1 MKTVI
6 RIGNRVKP
14 TPEKG
19 LEQISGME
27 INAKVELIQA
37 LIPLGLMHVAEE
49 LKKEVAQLAVP
60 RHSRGYL
67 NDLFAVGANG
77 GALVS
82 ILGGMDDPEEYF

>member
-37 LIPLGLMHVAEE
+37 LIPLEAHFGQNP
-49 LKKEVAQLAVP
+49 EVDVKI
-60 RHSRGYL
+60 S
-67 NDLFAVGANG
+67 
-77 GALVS
+77 
-82 ILGGMDDPEEYF
+82 